1 MTVSYWRGNRR
12 SMLFRIVGNASRVM
26 VAGQSRPENYQRGQE
41 GKATGLIYDGR
52 ASAIGLLQPD
62 SGLTV
67 ERIFQQDGL
76 FPARSDRNQNDFG
89 IQKLLDT
96 LNVFLRGCRQLGKL
110 PHCG

>member
-1 MTVSYWRGNRR
+1 
-12 SMLFRIVGNASRVM
+12 MLFRIVGNASRVM
-26 VAGQSRPENYQRGQE
+26 VAGNPDPKISKGPRRKGNWSNN
-41 GKATGLIYDGR
+41 DGR

-76 FPARSDRNQNDFG
+76 FPAGSDRNQNDFG

>member
-1 MTVSYWRGNRR
+1 MTVSYWRG
-12 SMLFRIVGNASRVM
+12 IVALCCLGLLVMPAASWSQGNPDPKISK
-26 VAGQSRPENYQRGQE
+26 GPEGS
-41 GKATGLIYDGR
+41 ATDLIYDGR

-67 ERIFQQDGL
+67 ERIFQQDSL
-76 FPARSDRNQNDFG
+76 FPARSDGNQNDFG